1 MGIFAIIFWEIIYFM
16 KNTFM
21 FLFYLLAGII
31 VGSLVGNVC
40 LGVPGLTWMGYA
52 RTIGFAASNPAV
64 LDLIIVKITFGFAM
78 SVSVAQIIFILL
90 AMFIYN
96 RAR

>member
-1 MGIFAIIFWEIIYFM
+1 M

-52 RTIGFAASNPAV
+52 RTIGFAAANPAV